1 MQLILTNR
9 AIDDIN
15 KAKKWYNEQQANWV
29 TNLLSIFLNRLKS

>member
-15 KAKKWYNEQQANWV
+15 KAKKWY
-29 TNLLSIFLNRLKS
+29 TNRTRLLKISRNTLY